1 MSRQPSR
8 TNESGLVTKFLGAQA
23 AAGGPFSLLG
33 IDAADASDEAVLL
46 GLRDRLEQASRHPEG
61 ATPEAD
67 EIRLA
72 LHAAAAQL
80 LDPRTRESMIERWGG
95 NQERGQT
102 DRQSARYIDE
112 SERQIMLL
120 QHDAVM
126 AIAAC
131 GGWNE
136 RARARL
142 MMLAQAR
149 GLGPD
154 LIHVAVSKLESG
166 AQLGSAGTGAVSRP
180 RSGHGSATR
189 VPVASIPGP
198 IPTEASRERRRIP
211 PLVLAAI
218 GVVLIGTL
226 GVLSIVA
233 VVTGASNGA
242 GGGGAVAPTPASNDI
257 ASGAAKPDSQGQ
269 LFPTTPGA
277 RSTEP
282 ATAPTSS
289 ATTDAER
296 FVQRLT
302 SAVEGLSLDSK
313 SAAIELETLL
323 REAGVKWAD
332 LGGVELGV
340 VQRCVVDLMY
350 KSESSE
356 LPLRFVD
363 VLTTE
368 SASAKTRP
376 GVLRA
381 IWQAGILNRL
391 SRERDLSA
399 TVRLAIEDRLARLL
413 SGERPAGDPPFEAG
427 AIALLLASAESIAE
441 EGVQEAWGGWL
452 AAVDAVSRLQPTRR
466 TDLLLAGLTSSIEGF
481 DKQGNA
487 RFLAETA
494 VLIPWHRE
502 PAAQRWLVA
511 RFDGLDTSKDALIAL
526 TRAIASKSSV
536 PGVDATMALTT
547 GASEASR
554 RELRDRYAELFGLSA
569 AADVMEIDARISTV
583 ISELG
588 SAGSETGSIEESIR
602 AAVAWSRVSEA
613 AWLRW
618 RGVSDRAAGVLKV
631 VQAPIAAS
639 TGPQR
644 RGDRALRRD
653 DPPTWARAYLNA
665 GSDIGARTTLLLQYP
680 MSDAHPADAEIVM
693 GEALRGSPAQVRE
706 SARLVVT
713 ASSTSPLMVNAM
725 LESLP
730 TAPRT
735 LVTAEIIAALTGR
748 LHVAIDRPDW
758 RIETRRLLVERL
770 LELMAAQGTYAPVD
784 VLADLLAESHAVR
797 ATSSL
802 DATAPSQGATRPALE
817 DSLAQEREMWRASA
831 EELVRP
837 RSYPDTLAQIQS
849 GAAARSRVASGVIQR
864 VVVSQQE
871 IVRLMGLVVASERP
885 ERAPEAWAIVSELG
899 DSMADSRHVGDQVRA
914 CERAMARLWELR
926 VRRET
931 DS

>member
-8 TNESGLVTKFLGAQA
+8 TSESGLVTKFLGAQA
-23 AAGGPFSLLG
+23 ATGGPFALLG
-33 IDAADASDEAVLL
+33 IDAADVSDEAVLL

-67 EIRLA
+67 EVRLA

-80 LDPRTRESMIERWGG
+80 LDRRTRETMVEKWGG
-95 NQERGQT
+95 HEGRGQN
-102 DRQSARYIDE
+102 DRHPARYIDE

-154 LIHVAVSKLESG
+154 LVHVAVSKLESG
-166 AQLGSAGTGAVSRP
+166 DQRRSAGTAAVP
-180 RSGHGSATR
+180 RSWGGEGIAAR
-189 VPVASIPGP
+189 VPSALISGP
-198 IPTEASRERRRIP
+198 LPAEASRERRRIP

-226 GVLSIVA
+226 GVLSLVA
-233 VVTGASNGA
+233 VVTGSSNGA
-242 GGGGAVAPTPASNDI
+242 GGGGAVAPTPAANEI
-257 ASGAAKPDSQGQ
+257 ASGAAEPDSQGQ
-269 LFPTTPGA
+269 LFPTAPAA

-282 ATAPTSS
+282 AAAPTSS
-289 ATTDAER
+289 ATTEGER

-302 SAVEGLSLDSK
+302 SAVEGLSLDSE
-313 SAAIELETLL
+313 SAATELEVLL

-356 LPLRFVD
+356 SPLRFVD
-363 VLTTE
+363 ALTTE
-368 SASAKTRP
+368 SAGTRTRP

-391 SRERDLSA
+391 SRERDLTA

-427 AIALLLASAESIAE
+427 AIALLLATADSIAE
-441 EGVQEAWGGWL
+441 EGVQDAWGGWL
-452 AAVDAVSRLQPTRR
+452 AAVDAVSRLQPARR
-466 TDLLLAGLTSSIEGF
+466 TDLLLAGLTSAIEGF

-494 VLIPWHRE
+494 ALIAWHRE

-511 RFDGLDTSKDALIAL
+511 RFDGLDTSKDALVAL
-526 TRAIASKSSV
+526 TRAIASRSSV
-536 PGVDATMALTT
+536 PGVDATMALTS

-569 AADVMEIDARISTV
+569 AADVLEIDARISTV
-583 ISELG
+583 ISELEG
-588 SAGSETGSIEESIR
+588 AGSDTGSIEESVR
-602 AAVAWSRVSEA
+602 AAVVWSRVSEA

-618 RGVSDRAAGVLKV
+618 RGVSDRAAGVLEG
-631 VQAPIAAS
+631 VQAPIAAPV
-639 TGPQR
+639 GPQR
-644 RGDRALRRD
+644 GRDRSLRRD

-770 LELMAAQGTYAPVD
+770 LALMAAQGTFAPVD
-784 VLADLLAESHAVR
+784 VLADLLAESHAAR
-797 ATSSL
+797 AASTPE
-802 DATAPSQGATRPALE
+802 AAAPSQGTPRPALE

-837 RSYPDTLAQIQS
+837 RSYPDTLTQIQS

-864 VVVSQQE
+864 VVVAQHE
-871 IVRLMGLVVASERP
+871 VVRLMGLVVASERP
-885 ERAPEAWAIVSELG
+885 ERAAEAWVIVSELS
-899 DSMADSRHVGDQVRA
+899 DRMADSRHIGDQVRE

-926 VRRET
+926 IRREI
-931 DS
+931 DP